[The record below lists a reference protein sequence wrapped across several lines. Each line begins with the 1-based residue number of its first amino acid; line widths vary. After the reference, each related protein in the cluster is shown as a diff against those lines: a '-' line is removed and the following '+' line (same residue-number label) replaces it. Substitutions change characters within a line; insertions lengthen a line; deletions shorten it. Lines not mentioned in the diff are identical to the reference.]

1 MEPDSSEGLG
11 SGLSRRKFVAGSAAG
26 FATVT
31 LAGCSGEEGEPATTD
46 EPTTAEP
53 QPENYVVTD
62 DIIVSSAYVPPNMG
76 FASSCSPSRTFAP
89 GMHPVFK
96 IGVYDPETGDVLGN
110 DELDGVT
117 VNIDGYDS
125 VELAW
130 SGDDEEHP
138 ADEWGA
144 SWAIPEDAEPGSVS
158 YTVEVTDGDANFTNV
173 GILES
178 SFQIIDYS
186 QQFIVRDDLYAGS
199 AGIPEDNAFVSSCQP
214 ENQFAP
220 GMMVGFDISVYDG
233 ASGMPVGPSETDGED
248 IVSASDIEE
257 AVTGIESV
265 TVTIPDRDVTVEAG
279 WSAAENDDGEVVDLI
294 WNGTWFI
301 PEDAETGDVTYEIE
315 VTPDTEFVDTPVEGA
330 HIANTF
336 TIVDA

>member
-26 FATVT
+26 FATVS
-31 LAGCSGEEGEPATTD
+31 LAGCSGNGDDSPA
-46 EPTTAEP
+46 TTAEP
-53 QPENYVVTD
+53 EPENYVVTD
-62 DIIVSSAYVPPNMG
+62 DIIVSSAHVPQNMG

-89 GMHPVFK
+89 EMHPVFK
-96 IGVYDPETGDVLGN
+96 IGVYDPETGDSLGT
-110 DELDGVT
+110 DTLDGVT
-117 VNIDGYDS
+117 INIDGYDS

-130 SGDDEEHP
+130 GGDDDDP
-138 ADEWGA
+138 SYEWSG
-144 SWAIPEDAEPGSVS
+144 SWAIPEDAESGSVS
-158 YTVEVTDGDANFTNV
+158 YTVEVSGSDANFTNV

-186 QQFIVRDDLYAGS
+186 QTFIIRDDLYAGS

-248 IVSASDIEE
+248 IVPASDIEE